1 MRTAPVLSCA
11 AEDAGGA
18 LALRFDGA
26 APDVDADVAGAGKEI
41 GEHAVGADAPGDD
54 GGALRQDI
62 EIVAARPAPA
72 PAVNGGSMV
81 AIRPDGTARHA
92 HGQEAHAGVQRM
104 DGVGVDAVR
113 LDVGVLD
120 VDIEAAPS
128 AMHADDAVGSE
139 AVRVEVAARYA
150 DADIAGPPVQGVDA
164 VGIIF
169 GRVDI
174 DAGSV
179 DIQLSAAF
187 ALAID
192 AVKVGLP
199 DADRA
204 AVHIDIDTA
213 RRAEMNARDAVMR
226 LAAGVDVEIVE
237 VDADILFGGRILLAQ
252 HPVPGGRVARRV
264 GAHGLLLREGW
275 PGA

>member
-1 MRTAPVLSCA
+1 
-11 AEDAGGA
+11 
-18 LALRFDGA
+18 
-26 APDVDADVAGAGKEI
+26 
-41 GEHAVGADAPGDD
+41 
-54 GGALRQDI
+54 
-62 EIVAARPAPA
+62 
-72 PAVNGGSMV
+72 
-81 AIRPDGTARHA
+81 
-92 HGQEAHAGVQRM
+92 
-104 DGVGVDAVR
+104 
-113 LDVGVLD
+113 
-120 VDIEAAPS
+120 
-128 AMHADDAVGSE
+128 MHADDAVGSE

-164 VGIIF
+164 VGIVF

-237 VDADILFGGRILLAQ
+237 VDADILFGGRILPHNTRFPAAGL
-252 HPVPGGRVARRV
+252 PGGSGHTACCCARAGPAHRMNAADKTTALTNLLAITPSASSSGEW
-264 GAHGLLLREGW
+264 GAAWRPPFGFGDGDWR
-275 PGA
+275 